1 MATRANP
8 GCALN
13 SKDKHDESHE
23 RTRSV
28 QEIWQQER
36 QASAFQEGILMIG
49 LLIIGI
55 GGIAGIILGLRF
67 KILILV
73 PAILLATAAITV
85 TGIVSG
91 YEAKAVALIVFG
103 TAASLQVGY
112 IAACILYVVVLA
124 LLPARTA
131 TRYRGPRVAPRAEP
145 R

>member
-1 MATRANP
+1 
-8 GCALN
+8 
-13 SKDKHDESHE
+13 
-23 RTRSV
+23 V

-49 LLIIGI
+49 FLIVGI
-55 GGIAGIILGLRF
+55 GAIAGLMLGLRF
-67 KILILV
+67 KVLILV

-91 YEAKAVALIVFG
+91 YEVKAVALTVFG
-103 TAASLQVGY
+103 TAASLQIGY
-112 IAACILYVVVLA
+112 IAGYILYVVVLA

-131 TRYRGPRVAPRAEP
+131 THYRGPRSEQAPRAEP